1 MLSNLIVAL
10 EAVVPVFVLIGIG
23 MAVRKAGIVNE
34 TENKHFNRLIFL
46 VFFPTLMFQN
56 LYGTDIRE
64 AANPRLIGFGVV
76 SVLLIFAAAVLVVTR
91 VEKNPHSRGAMIQAI
106 FRSNFVLM
114 GIPVAT
120 NICGHGNIAAT
131 AIMVA
136 VIVPLFN
143 VLAVITLEIFRG
155 GRVSAGHIV
164 VQIIKNPII
173 IGAVAGIIVS
183 LAGIHVPDLIESII
197 DEMSQVTTPM
207 ALIILGASFSF
218 SSIKRCRRNL
228 IISVVGKLVVVPA
241 VFLPLAAFAGF
252 RGVEFVTLIAVF
264 AAPAAVSSF
273 TMAEAMDSDSE
284 LAGNCVIFSSLFA
297 GITLFLWIF
306 IFKSLEMF

>member
-76 SVLLIFAAAVLVVTR
+76 SVLVIFAAAVLVVTR
-91 VEKNPHSRGAMIQAI
+91 IEKNPHSRGAMIQAI

-155 GRVSAGHIV
+155 GRFSAGHIV

-207 ALIILGASFSF
+207 ALIMTDILGALLSGLYATR
-218 SSIKRCRRNL
+218 SITKPRR
-228 IISVVGKLVVVPA
+228 SV
-241 VFLPLAAFAGF
+241 
-252 RGVEFVTLIAVF
+252 RRST
-264 AAPAAVSSF
+264 
-273 TMAEAMDSDSE
+273 
-284 LAGNCVIFSSLFA
+284 A
-297 GITLFLWIF
+297 GIDIANGSDDE
-306 IFKSLEMF
+306 K